1 MPQTKTKSQI
11 ERREDGTIKISM
23 VIPWKDLKPTWDEVL
38 NAAVENAKVPGFRKG
53 KAPKK
58 LIEDQ
63 INKTSVREE
72 VLRRHLPKAY
82 IQAIQEHELKPIIDP
97 RIHVH
102 NASGEGE
109 LLEESDWIFEAE
121 TAEAPSI
128 DLGDYKDKIKTITA
142 KSKIVVPGKEPET
155 PKFDELIKT
164 LLESVKVKIP
174 QVLIEREADR
184 LLAQSLDEIR
194 RLGLTLDQYL
204 ASTGRNTQDFRT
216 EYSRKAENDLKL
228 EFALQKVAET
238 EKIVVS
244 DEDIAKSIA
253 GAKTDAE
260 RRDMEAN
267 RYLIASILRQQK
279 TLDFIKSL

>member
-1 MPQTKTKSQI
+1 MSKQTKSQI
-11 ERREDGTIKISM
+11 ERREDGTIKISQ
-23 VIPWKDLKPTWDEVL
+23 VLPWKDLKVTWDEVL
-38 NAAVENAKVPGFRKG
+38 NAAAENAKVPGFRKG

-58 LIEDQ
+58 LIVDQ
-63 INKTSVREE
+63 VNKASVREE
-72 VLRRHLPKAY
+72 VLRKHLPKAY
-82 IQAIQEHELKPIIDP
+82 IEAIGEHGLKPIMDP

-102 NASGEGE
+102 NAKGEGE
-109 LLEESDWIFEAE
+109 LEEGKDWVFEAQ
-121 TAEAPSI
+121 TAEAPTV
-128 DLGDYKDKIKTITA
+128 DLADYKEKIKAITA
-142 KSKIVVPGKEPET
+142 KSKIVIPGKEPEP

-174 QVLIEREADR
+174 QVLIEKEADR

-204 ASTGRNTQDFRT
+204 ASTGRNTQDFRA
-216 EYSRKAENDLKL
+216 EYTRKAENDLKL

-244 DEDIAKSIA
+244 DDDISKSIA

-260 RRDMEAN
+260 RRDMEQN